1 MSSERPVAS
10 GGADPPTGSRPRR
23 DLRVVARDR
32 RVWVILGV
40 VAASLA
46 CCCASA
52 AGALLALAAGLF
64 TAG

>member
-10 GGADPPTGSRPRR
+10 GGYDPATGDRPRPG
-23 DLRVVARDR
+23 LRAIARDR

-40 VAASLA
+40 VAAVLV

-52 AGALLALAAGLF
+52 AGTLFALAAGLF